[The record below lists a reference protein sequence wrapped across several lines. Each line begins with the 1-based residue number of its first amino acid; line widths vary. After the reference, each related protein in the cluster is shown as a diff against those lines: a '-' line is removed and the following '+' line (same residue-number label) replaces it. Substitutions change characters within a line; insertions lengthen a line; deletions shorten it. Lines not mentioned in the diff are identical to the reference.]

1 MKVEQQKW
9 IEDTELDEKT
19 DDVEEAVELAEELR
33 GILNKYHN
41 FKDSCRYLEN
51 IVEDLQNEQSK
62 IDEESKTQM
71 GKDEEDMLM
80 TKNLFGIESYKLRR

>member
-9 IEDTELDEKT
+9 LEDTELDEKT

-41 FKDSCRYLEN
+41 FKGSYRYLEN
-51 IVEDLQNEQSK
+51 IIEDLENEQSK
-62 IDEESKTQM
+62 IDEERINQM
-71 GKDEEDMLM
+71 GRNEEDELM
-80 TKNLFGIESYKLRR
+80 TKNLFAIESYKL